1 MDSEGLSDEG
11 DTPAGDAADFYQEM
25 FNILKGQV
33 ELDAEERREMTI
45 ERLMKQGAPSMGHR
59 ESSRE
64 NYGMMRKKTMRALDG
79 TKLSLK
85 QKVAMHMMDMAQAK
99 EV

>member
-1 MDSEGLSDEG
+1 
-11 DTPAGDAADFYQEM
+11 
-25 FNILKGQV
+25 V

-85 QKVAMHMMDMAQAK
+85 
-99 EV
+99 